1 MKKTKTFLTLVAFC
15 LVAVFALCACSFQ
28 FEETDITSS
37 DELEGSLTLLEE
49 FFEGTL
55 NYTNQVVNVTSGN
68 AAIQLETINR
78 DKCSV
83 ETPGYKQYVFVKDGE
98 YILAI
103 EAEKAYQ
110 VIDKSD
116 YDQCRYTWKNFL
128 PLGMTEDD
136 IKDAE
141 AEGVTASITITAS
154 GSGSITQSSAE
165 VEIKSTCTF
174 TLQSKEGSETLEAH
188 AINGL
193 VTDVTYT
200 MNANGNTSMLNFAF
214 TYDNA
219 YVDIP
224 DLTKWKAGG
233 EQGGGNETEGTND

>member
-1 MKKTKTFLTLVAFC
+1 MKEGAEHSTFD
-15 LVAVFALCACSFQ
+15 VFDGEHVRYLQ
-28 FEETDITSS
+28 SS
-37 DELEGSLTLLEE
+37 GYVELEELSDGDTVDVEWTIPFTL
-49 FFEGTL
+49 
-55 NYTNQVVNVTSGN
+55 
-68 AAIQLETINR
+68 
-78 DKCSV
+78 
-83 ETPGYKQYVFVKDGE
+83 KDGE